1 MSRYVSRME
10 APGQVSSPDARIDM
24 HNDLSGP
31 AEDILLRIG
40 LALLSG
46 LILGLNRWLHHKP
59 AGIRTHSLVAVAAA
73 AAMLL
78 IDNHLGTDAQAHSR
92 VLQGLLT
99 GIGFLGAGVIIRETN
114 SRHVHGLTTAA
125 SLWASALVGAALGAG
140 HLLLG
145 TVTLGAI
152 MLVLLLGGRLENL
165 IGRWFKRSPTPDK
178 TDNNQET

>member
-1 MSRYVSRME
+1 MLT
-10 APGQVSSPDARIDM
+10 
-24 HNDLSGP
+24 DLSGP
-31 AEDILLRIG
+31 SGEILLRIS
-40 LALLSG
+40 LAMLSG

-78 IDNHLGTDAQAHSR
+78 IDNHTGADAQAHSR

-99 GIGFLGAGVIIRETN
+99 GIGFLGAGVIIRQAS

-125 SLWASALVGAALGAG
+125 TLWASALIGAAFGAG
-140 HLLLG
+140 HLTLG
-145 TVTLGAI
+145 ATTIGAI

-165 IGRWFKRSPTPDK
+165 VGRWFNRSAVPDK
-178 TDNNQET
+178 NDVTQDT

>member
-1 MSRYVSRME
+1 MSRTEV
-10 APGQVSSPDARIDM
+10 PGQACTPAALIDM

-31 AEDILLRIG
+31 LGDTLLRIG

-59 AGIRTHSLVAVAAA
+59 AGIRTHSLVAVASA

-78 IDNHLGTDAQAHSR
+78 IDSHVGTDAQAHSR

-114 SRHVHGLTTAA
+114 SRHIHGLTTAA
-125 SLWASALVGAALGAG
+125 SLWASALVGAAFGAG

-145 TVTLGAI
+145 TVTLGAT

-165 IGRWFKRSPTPDK
+165 IGRWFNRSPTPDHN
-178 TDNNQET
+178 DSNQET

>member
-1 MSRYVSRME
+1 MGRV
-10 APGQVSSPDARIDM
+10 PHARVDM
-24 HNDLSGP
+24 LHDLSGST
-31 AEDILLRIG
+31 ADILLRIG
-40 LALLSG
+40 LAMLSG

-78 IDNHLGTDAQAHSR
+78 IDNHTGTDAQAHSR

-99 GIGFLGAGVIIRETN
+99 GIGFLGAGVIIREAS

-125 SLWASALVGAALGAG
+125 SLWASALVGAAFGAG

-145 TVTLGAI
+145 AVTIAAI
-152 MLVLLLGGRLENL
+152 MLVLLLGGRIENL
-165 IGRWFKRSPTPDK
+165 VGRWFNRPATPTDA
-178 TDNNQET
+178 DRNQET

>member
-1 MSRYVSRME
+1 
-10 APGQVSSPDARIDM
+10 M

-31 AEDILLRIG
+31 VGEILLRIG
-40 LALLSG
+40 LAMLSG

-78 IDNHLGTDAQAHSR
+78 IDNHSGTDAQAHSR

-99 GIGFLGAGVIIRETN
+99 GIGFLGAGVIIRQAS

-125 SLWASALVGAALGAG
+125 SLWASALIGAAFGAG
-140 HLLLG
+140 HLMLG
-145 TVTLGAI
+145 AITIGAI

-165 IGRWFKRSPTPDK
+165 VGRWFNRSTIPDK
-178 TDNNQET
+178 NDMNHDT